1 MSSRLRFR
9 GLCVALVVSL
19 MPPPVAAE
27 PGPESVEES
36 KPKEKSSSAET
47 GKKAKSEKKKK
58 KQEGE
63 KKESASGEKESGE
76 KKEARANAPLDP
88 ETPAAGDENIPDD
101 PVEPGQ
107 IGTGRR
113 KTGGG
118 GGGASLRISRTTDK
132 GVDAIAVEFDT
143 AASLAFDAGDYREAA
158 RLWVRGLEALPENES
173 NHMMRSA
180 MLMNAVTAY
189 EQLYVESGDAD
200 MLKRAQLVVGDYL
213 KACKKRWGNGCDRLP
228 ETADARKRME
238 ELLARIDA
246 ASPKVQKIPPEIDT
260 APGGRSFNRMV
271 RLPPAPAWIGP
282 TFAGGLALI
291 GGGVGLLYFAKTDDR
306 FKTTSTDQALAG
318 RVDWRSA
325 DTDTTGADTTSGGD
339 TTSGT
344 SSGSST
350 TVTELAPETKRD
362 ICVAFG
368 TVAIAA
374 GIGLVVLASLRLARH
389 RRINGERSSVLTWS
403 PTLGPSGGG
412 LAVSGRF

>member
-9 GLCVALVVSL
+9 GLCVALMVSL

-27 PGPESVEES
+27 PGPESAEGSKE
-36 KPKEKSSSAET
+36 KPKEKSGSGEKSKK
-47 GKKAKSEKKKK
+47 GKGEKKGEKKSEKK
-58 KQEGE
+58 
-63 KKESASGEKESGE
+63 ESGSDE
-76 KKEARANAPLDP
+76 KKEARTNAPLDP
-88 ETPAAGDENIPDD
+88 ETPTAGDENIPDD

-118 GGGASLRISRTTDK
+118 GGGPSLRISRATDK

-173 NHMMRSA
+173 NHVMRSA

-189 EQLYVESGDAD
+189 EQLYVESGDVE

-238 ELLARIDA
+238 ELLARIDS

-271 RLPPAPAWIGP
+271 KLPPAPAWIGP

-291 GGGVGLLYFAKTDDR
+291 GGGVGLLYFARTDDR
-306 FKTTSTDQALAG
+306 FKTTSTDQALAA

-344 SSGSST
+344 SGSST

-389 RRINGERSSVLTWS
+389 RRINRERSSVLTWS

-412 LAVSGRF
+412 VAVSGRF